1 MRVLARRRTTVLT
14 LRRWIK
20 RFHLEIGGVGCLLKS
35 VVVTQR
41 VDNQEVTKRA
51 LVKEVIS
58 EDVYEY

>member
-1 MRVLARRRTTVLT
+1 MVL
-14 LRRWIK
+14 
-20 RFHLEIGGVGCLLKS
+20 GCLLKS